1 MNLRWSIPA
10 GIWGTILAV
19 ALLATVA
26 DQYRPISLLVRAAA
40 VALTDPVLLVLA
52 LVAGFVARDARAF
65 IALSLLAVLAAAT
78 AEALLHPV
86 DPWGYSLAPQF
97 VAGLGL
103 ASITW
108 AMRPRPL
115 SAG

>member
-1 MNLRWSIPA
+1 MNIRWAIPA

-19 ALLATVA
+19 AVLATVGN
-26 DQYRPISLLVRAAA
+26 QYQPVSLLVRSAA
-40 VALTDPVLLVLA
+40 VAVSDPVLLVLA
-52 LVAGFVARDARAF
+52 LMAGFVARDGRAF
-65 IALSLLAVLAAAT
+65 IALSLTAVMVAAT

-97 VAGLGL
+97 VAGLAL

-108 AMRPRPL
+108 AMRARPL
-115 SAG
+115 PAG